1 MTKDRENMLKFPE
14 LMFYAE
20 AEGLLPT
27 RAGKINA
34 VINDI
39 KNDPRPWVD
48 TNDIEQILQKYGLSC
63 NDLSDREI
71 RYINASIR

>member
-1 MTKDRENMLKFPE
+1 MMTFSET
-14 LMFYAE
+14 MFYAE

-27 RAGKINA
+27 RAGRINA

-39 KNDPRPWVD
+39 KKDPHPA
-48 TNDIEQILQKYGLSC
+48 IEFSDFEKILKNHGFEY

-71 RYINASIR
+71 RYINARIS

>member
-1 MTKDRENMLKFPE
+1 MVTFPE
-14 LMFYAE
+14 LCFYAE

-39 KNDPRPWVD
+39 KKYPSP
-48 TNDIEQILQKYGLSC
+48 TIGFKEFELILKKYGLSYEK
-63 NDLSDREI
+63 LTDREI

>member
-1 MTKDRENMLKFPE
+1 MTFAEM
-14 LMFYAE
+14 MFYAE

-34 VINDI
+34 VIAAV
-39 KNDPRPWVD
+39 KEYPRPEID
-48 TNDIEQILQKYGLSC
+48 FLEFERILENHGLRYEE
-63 NDLSDREI
+63 LSDREI

>member
-1 MTKDRENMLKFPE
+1 MKFAE
-14 LMFYAE
+14 MMFYAE

-34 VINDI
+34 VIAAI
-39 KNDPRPWVD
+39 KNYPSPEIDFL
-48 TNDIEQILQKYGLSC
+48 NFEKILNNYGLTYK
-63 NDLSDREI
+63 DLTDREI

>member
-1 MTKDRENMLKFPE
+1 MKFAE
-14 LMFYAE
+14 MMFYAE

-34 VINDI
+34 VIAAI
-39 KNDPRPWVD
+39 KNYPSPEIDFL
-48 TNDIEQILQKYGLSC
+48 NFEKILNNFILTYK
-63 NDLSDREI
+63 DLTDREI

>member
-1 MTKDRENMLKFPE
+1 MTFPE
-14 LMFYAE
+14 LFFYAE

-34 VINDI
+34 IINEVKAYPNSEIDFFEFE
-39 KNDPRPWVD
+39 K
-48 TNDIEQILQKYGLSC
+48 ILTKYGLKY
-63 NDLSDREI
+63 NNLSNKEI

>member
-1 MTKDRENMLKFPE
+1 MKFPE
-14 LMFYAE
+14 LFFYAE

-39 KNDPRPWVD
+39 KNYPGSE
-48 TNDIEQILQKYGLSC
+48 IEFSEFKSILNHYGLRYE
-63 NDLSDREI
+63 DLTDREI
-71 RYINASIR
+71 RHINASIR

>member
-1 MTKDRENMLKFPE
+1 MKFPE
-14 LMFYAE
+14 LFFYAE

-39 KNDPRPWVD
+39 KNYPGSE
-48 TNDIEQILQKYGLSC
+48 IEFSEFENILNHYGLRYE
-63 NDLSDREI
+63 DLTDKEI
-71 RYINASIR
+71 HHINASIR

>member
-1 MTKDRENMLKFPE
+1 MKFPE
-14 LMFYAE
+14 LFFYAE

-39 KNDPRPWVD
+39 KNYPGFE
-48 TNDIEQILQKYGLSC
+48 IEFSEFESILNHYGLRYE
-63 NDLSDREI
+63 DLTDREI
-71 RYINASIR
+71 RHINASIR

>member
-1 MTKDRENMLKFPE
+1 MTFAE

-39 KNDPRPWVD
+39 KRYPGFEIDFSEFEN
-48 TNDIEQILQKYGLSC
+48 ILKKHGLKYK
-63 NDLSDREI
+63 DLSNREI

>member
-1 MTKDRENMLKFPE
+1 MKFSE

-34 VINDI
+34 VIKDI
-39 KNDPRPWVD
+39 NNIPYGCEIDL
-48 TNDIEQILQKYGLSC
+48 EQILNKYGLCSSE
-63 NDLSDREI
+63 LSDREI

>member
-1 MTKDRENMLKFPE
+1 MDMSYYFF
-14 LMFYAE
+14 MAE

-39 KNDPRPWVD
+39 KAYPRPE
-48 TNDIEQILQKYGLSC
+48 IGFSEFQRILESHGLRYEE
-63 NDLSDREI
+63 LTTRER
-71 RYINASIR
+71 RYIDASIS

>member
-1 MTKDRENMLKFPE
+1 MTIFETFY
-14 LMFYAE
+14 YAE

-39 KNDPRPWVD
+39 KKYPYSEVSFLTFN
-48 TNDIEQILQKYGLSC
+48 EILNNHGLTYE
-63 NDLSDREI
+63 DLSEKEKK
-71 RYINASIR
+71 YINARIA

>member
-1 MTKDRENMLKFPE
+1 MLLFPE
-14 LMFYAE
+14 VMFYAE

-34 VINDI
+34 VIKEVKEYHGPVMEFAEFEKVLAKHGFN
-39 KNDPRPWVD
+39 
-48 TNDIEQILQKYGLSC
+48 Y
-63 NDLSDREI
+63 NDLSEREI

>member
-1 MTKDRENMLKFPE
+1 MKFAE
-14 LMFYAE
+14 MMFYAE

-39 KNDPRPWVD
+39 KKYPYSE
-48 TNDIEQILQKYGLSC
+48 IEFSEFKKILENYGLQYE
-63 NDLSDREI
+63 DLTDREI
-71 RYINASIR
+71 RYINASIS